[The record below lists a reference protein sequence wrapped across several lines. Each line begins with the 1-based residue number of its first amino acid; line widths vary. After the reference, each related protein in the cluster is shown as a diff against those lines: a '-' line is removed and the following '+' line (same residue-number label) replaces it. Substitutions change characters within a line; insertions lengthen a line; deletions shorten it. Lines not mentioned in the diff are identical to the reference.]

1 MPLIDPLLPI
11 FEQPEKIKN
20 KTKQNKKRADRT
32 IIRRCHR
39 RQDLKAEGDNDVIL
53 QIKDYINQK
62 LLG

>member
-20 KTKQNKKRADRT
+20 KTKQKRADRK
-32 IIRRCHR
+32 IIRPCHR
-39 RQDLKAEGDNDVIL
+39 RQDMKAEGDNDVIL